1 MRYRAILA
9 GPSGLAIERRC
20 ALLGVSRSGFYAWCR
35 RPPSRRAQVNA
46 QLVLEMR
53 RIHAEVERTYG
64 SPRMAPELTSRGY
77 PCGRHRAARLMR
89 AAGIRAKQARRF
101 QVTTDSRHGFAIAP
115 NLLGRQ
121 FTASAPNRVWM
132 ADITYLPTAE
142 GWCYL
147 AVLLDAFSRRVVGW
161 AVSTQLTTAL
171 PLAALHRA
179 LAARQPGPGL
189 LHHSDRGIQYAS
201 TAYQNALQRYGLRA
215 SMSRRG
221 DCYDNAVVESFF
233 HSLKVERL
241 HERRL
246 TGRQEVVEELE
257 DYIERFYNRQR
268 RHSTLGHIS
277 PVLFELRNAA

>member
-1 MRYRAILA
+1 VRYRAILA
-9 GPSGLAIERRC
+9 APSGLSIERRC
-20 ALLGVSRSGFYAWCR
+20 ELLGVSRSGLYAWIH
-35 RPPSRRAQVNA
+35 RPVSRRAQVNA
-46 QLVLEMR
+46 QLVSEMR
-53 RIHAEVERTYG
+53 RIHVEMDRTYG
-64 SPRMAPELTSRGY
+64 SPRMAPELTGRGW

-89 AAGIRAKQARRF
+89 AHGLRAKAARRF
-101 QVTTDSRHGFAIAP
+101 VVTTNSQHGYTVAP
-115 NLLGRQ
+115 NLLARQ
-121 FTASAPNRVWM
+121 FAVRAPNRVWM
-132 ADITYLPTAE
+132 SDITYVFTAD

-147 AVLLDAFSRRVVGW
+147 AVVLDAYSRRVVGW
-161 AVSTQLTTAL
+161 AVSQQLDAHL
-171 PLAALHRA
+171 VLAALHRA
-179 LAARQPGPGL
+179 LANRRPGPGL

-201 TAYQNALQRYGLRA
+201 AAYQDTLHRYGLRC

-241 HERRL
+241 HGCRL
-246 TGRQEVVEELE
+246 TGREAAVEELE

>member
-9 GPSGLAIERRC
+9 APSGLSIERRC
-20 ALLGVSRSGFYAWCR
+20 DLLGVSRSGLYAWIH
-35 RPPSRRAQVNA
+35 RPISRRAQVNA
-46 QLVLEMR
+46 QLVVTMR
-53 RIHAEVERTYG
+53 RVHAEMDRTYG
-64 SPRMAPELTSRGY
+64 SPRMARELTGRGW

-89 AAGIRAKQARRF
+89 AHGIRAKQARRF
-101 QVTTDSRHGFAIAP
+101 RVTTDSRHGFAIAP
-115 NLLGRQ
+115 NRLARQ
-121 FTASAPNRVWM
+121 FRVPAPNRVWM
-132 ADITYLPTAE
+132 GDITYIPTSE

-161 AVSTQLTTAL
+161 AVSTQLSPAL
-171 PLAALHRA
+171 PLTALHRA
-179 LAARQPGPGL
+179 LASRQPGPGL

-201 TAYQNALQRYGLRA
+201 GAYQDTLRRFGLLA

-233 HSLKVERL
+233 HTLKVERL

-246 TGRQEVVEELE
+246 TGRQEVCEELE